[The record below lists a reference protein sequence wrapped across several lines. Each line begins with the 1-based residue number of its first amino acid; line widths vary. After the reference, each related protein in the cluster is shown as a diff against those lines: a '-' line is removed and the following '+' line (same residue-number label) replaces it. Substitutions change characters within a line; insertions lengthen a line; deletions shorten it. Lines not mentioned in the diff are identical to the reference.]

1 MMAVVRLQ
9 AHNIER
15 FSLTPAASISQG
27 HRRDI
32 LAASIRRPAFARPNP
47 NIPFFCP
54 AEDTRWGLIDAR
66 ASLMGRLRMTIK
78 ASGRSALLIAAG
90 LFVCFS
96 GQSKAAEDTAPS
108 AKAET
113 VGPPIALHQF
123 TGQASRPKKHVH
135 RSSSAAADSAITK
148 KADAAGDGD
157 RSSAISPGIANA
169 NAQLAST
176 DTPIVNA
183 ARAMAARAKDILQA
197 APDQPIAD
205 AKSTLGSQVV
215 SADQLNDVDRA
226 LQPAST
232 PAAPTST
239 APTLA
244 MASAEA
250 PAPSVVSLVP
260 VIIGSNESS
269 SSVWNQTSLI
279 GKIFIGF
286 GALLTMASA
295 ARMFMA

>member
-1 MMAVVRLQ
+1 
-9 AHNIER
+9 
-15 FSLTPAASISQG
+15 
-27 HRRDI
+27 
-32 LAASIRRPAFARPNP
+32 
-47 NIPFFCP
+47 
-54 AEDTRWGLIDAR
+54 
-66 ASLMGRLRMTIK
+66 MTIK

-135 RSSSAAADSAITK
+135 RSSSAAADSATTK

-157 RSSAISPGIANA
+157 RSSAISPGVANA

-205 AKSTLGSQVV
+205 AKSPLGSQVV

-232 PAAPTST
+232 PAAPTT

-260 VIIGSNESS
+260 VTIGSNESS